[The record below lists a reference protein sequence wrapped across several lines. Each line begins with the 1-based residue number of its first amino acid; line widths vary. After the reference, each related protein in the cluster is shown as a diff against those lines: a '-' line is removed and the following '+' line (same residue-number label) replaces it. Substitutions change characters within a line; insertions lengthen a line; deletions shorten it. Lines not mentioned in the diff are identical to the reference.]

1 MRFNI
6 NEQTRM
12 RAKNG
17 HVRYPLLTYKNY
29 EFGRVEGF
37 VWLERAASIT
47 DAIVGRGDENKK
59 NIE

>member
-1 MRFNI
+1 
-6 NEQTRM
+6 M